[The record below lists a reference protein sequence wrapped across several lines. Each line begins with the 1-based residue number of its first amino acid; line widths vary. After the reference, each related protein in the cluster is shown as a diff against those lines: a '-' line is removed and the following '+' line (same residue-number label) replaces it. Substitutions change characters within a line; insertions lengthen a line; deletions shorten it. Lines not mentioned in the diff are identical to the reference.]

1 MSVLLLFSSSSILL
15 PLLLSMRNLLRKMG
29 QKKFNPGTAASMFF
43 LNATNPQT
51 INLARTAMMGVGY
64 KAQRLGNEL
73 LKKLARKQTQ
83 HPPAT
88 VGKPPVQEQV
98 IHFIN
103 KKMPG
108 NLPKKTARALLDI
121 EDNEIVPI
129 IRNPK
134 TTTAETEAVFY
145 FPGCG

>member
-1 MSVLLLFSSSSILL
+1 
-15 PLLLSMRNLLRKMG
+15 
-29 QKKFNPGTAASMFF
+29 
-43 LNATNPQT
+43 PQT
-51 INLARTAMMGVGY
+51 INMTRKVMMDWGY
-64 KAQRLGNEL
+64 KAQRAGNEL
-73 LKKLARKQTQ
+73 MKTLARKQTA

-88 VGKPPVQEQV
+88 VGKPPVREQV

-134 TTTAETEAVFY
+134 ATSVE
-145 FPGCG
+145 